1 RIMVTNSAI
10 YAVAF
15 APNGNTIAAAG
26 SDGKVRFFDA
36 ASGAITKEF
45 LSVPKVE
52 DNVVLAKPAWA
63 GVVPKTSASTTAA
76 ESLPQGVKI
85 TGLEIQPEKIK
96 FGSRNE
102 YAQLLVTAR
111 LESGDTVD
119 ATRLVKFTTDAK
131 VAEVSFRGVLRP

>member
-36 ASGAITKEF
+36 TSGAVTKEF
-45 LSVPKVE
+45 LSVPGVE
-52 DNVVLAKPAWA
+52 EGVTMSKPAWA
-63 GVVPKTSASTTAA
+63 GIVPKSSATTSSS
-76 ESLPQGVKI
+76 ESLPKGAKV
-85 TGLEIQPEKIK
+85 TGLEIQPAKIK

-111 LESGDTVD
+111 LESGDT
-119 ATRLVKFTTDAK
+119 
-131 VAEVSFRGVLRP
+131 